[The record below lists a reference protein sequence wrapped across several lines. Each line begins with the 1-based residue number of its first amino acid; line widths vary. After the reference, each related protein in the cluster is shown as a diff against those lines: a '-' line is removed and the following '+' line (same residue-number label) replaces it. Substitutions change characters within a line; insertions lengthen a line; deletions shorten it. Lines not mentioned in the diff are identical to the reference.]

1 MENDPDVMERTV
13 PAAQQ
18 HGGHAIRYTGLDLAM
33 IVLLFRPLVRFAR
46 QYPCAASV
54 STDREEI

>member
-1 MENDPDVMERTV
+1 MERTV

-33 IVLLFRPLVRFAR
+33 IVLLFRLLVRFAR